1 MARTELMDKMGL
13 LGPQG
18 TVESLEKMAILVSRD
33 YLVLL
38 VLLETLDLQ
47 ACLDTRDLLG
57 NREILGYLAPKD
69 REDTEVPLDL

>member
-1 MARTELMDKMGL
+1 MDKMGL

-18 TVESLEKMAILVSRD
+18 TVESLEKMAILVSKD

-57 NREILGYLAPKD
+57 NREIQGYLAPKD